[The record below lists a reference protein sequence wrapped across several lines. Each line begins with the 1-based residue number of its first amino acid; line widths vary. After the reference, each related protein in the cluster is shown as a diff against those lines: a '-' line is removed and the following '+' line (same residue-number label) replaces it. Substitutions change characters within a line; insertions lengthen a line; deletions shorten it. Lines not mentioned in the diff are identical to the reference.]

1 MNAPRPRP
9 AVTDDNAPFWS
20 AIRDHELS
28 LPCCNEC
35 RKTYLPPAPVC
46 PFCLSLDVGWRKAS
60 GKGVLNAWTRVHR
73 PFLKSFADDV
83 PYIVAQVELEEGPRI
98 ITNLVGLQPD
108 EEPRIGMKVQAIFQA
123 VDELL
128 ELVQF
133 KPIQPVADA
142 SDGG

>member
-1 MNAPRPRP
+1 M
-9 AVTDDNAPFWS
+9 
-20 AIRDHELS
+20 
-28 LPCCNEC
+28 
-35 RKTYLPPAPVC
+35 
-46 PFCLSLDVGWRKAS
+46 
-60 GKGVLNAWTRVHR
+60 HR